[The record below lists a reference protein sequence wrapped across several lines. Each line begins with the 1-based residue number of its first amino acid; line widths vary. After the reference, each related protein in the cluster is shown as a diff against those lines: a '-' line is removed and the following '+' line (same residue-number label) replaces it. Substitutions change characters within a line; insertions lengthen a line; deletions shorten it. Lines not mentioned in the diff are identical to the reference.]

1 MCKLTP
7 GFTDK
12 KLVKGAQ
19 IQEATTPSLKVP
31 RVQLAMT
38 GRSYFPVLPVA
49 LSWLPRAEAESL
61 KWCPLWKARPAKI
74 PVLGEESA
82 DMGGAGHGTA
92 GEETVQGNEA
102 LRGKMTFFF
111 GSQGLFPEL

>member
-1 MCKLTP
+1 MNNTINTLAWEAILALNPHIPIKLDVLITP

-38 GRSYFPVLPVA
+38 GS
-49 LSWLPRAEAESL
+49 
-61 KWCPLWKARPAKI
+61 
-74 PVLGEESA
+74 
-82 DMGGAGHGTA
+82 
-92 GEETVQGNEA
+92 
-102 LRGKMTFFF
+102 
-111 GSQGLFPEL
+111 

>member
-1 MCKLTP
+1 
-7 GFTDK
+7 
-12 KLVKGAQ
+12 
-19 IQEATTPSLKVP
+19 
-31 RVQLAMT
+31 MT

-49 LSWLPRAEAESL
+49 LSWLPRAEAKSL
-61 KWCPLWKARPAKI
+61 KWCPLWKARPGKI

-92 GEETVQGNEA
+92 GERLFKGT
-102 LRGKMTFFF
+102 RHSGKMTFFF